1 MNYSLFIKQL
11 KNDTNEMWLET
22 LGSKDEFNCK
32 RAFSDEVE
40 KEFWKN
46 YSEEYDKKPSL
57 YEYCPETLSKII
69 DIIGKNKSVLEFGA
83 GTGQFTIPMAKNQ
96 KSIIAVDFSRDMLNK
111 FEQKIGEINNIK
123 LVHGK
128 IEDVNTYEVQAV
140 YGVNCIYRIQDM
152 KQAITKMM
160 SMASEQVLF
169 VWTMQRNKYDSII
182 NSTDKKGILR
192 KQEYI
197 HIINILYDMGI
208 DCNLEIMKVS
218 KNIVIED
225 IEDNYKELFEISE
238 QYNLDYNYLKSEFE
252 KRLFED
258 EKLYYKCELKVAYIY
273 FETK

>member
-22 LGSKDEFNCK
+22 LESKDEFNCK
-32 RAFSDEVE
+32 RAFDDEVE

-57 YEYCPETLSKII
+57 YEYCPETLDKII
-69 DIIGKNKSVLEFGA
+69 DIIGKNKNVIEFGA
-83 GTGQFTIPMAKNQ
+83 GTGQFAIPMAKNQ

-111 FEQKIGEINNIK
+111 LELKIGEISNIK
-123 LVHGK
+123 LIHGK
-128 IEDVNTYEVQAV
+128 IEDVSPYEVQAI

-160 SMASEQVLF
+160 NMASEKVLF

-197 HIINILYDMGI
+197 HIVNLLYDMGI
-208 DCNLEIMKVS
+208 DCNLEIMKVN

-225 IEDNYKELFEISE
+225 IKDNYKELLEISE
-238 QYNLDYNYLKSEFE
+238 QYSIDYNYLKGEFE
-252 KRLFED
+252 KRVFKD
-258 EKLYYKCELKVAYIY
+258 GKLYYKCEQKVAYIY

>member
-22 LGSKDEFNCK
+22 LESKDEFSCK
-32 RAFSDEVE
+32 RAFDDEVE
-40 KEFWKN
+40 KEFWKD

-57 YEYCPETLSKII
+57 YEYCPETLDKII
-69 DIIGKNKSVLEFGA
+69 DIIGKNKKVIEFGA

-96 KSIIAVDFSRDMLNK
+96 KNIIAVDFSCDMINK
-111 FEQKIGEINNIK
+111 LEQKMGEINNIE

-128 IEDVNTYEVQAV
+128 IEDVSSYKAQAI

-160 SMASEQVLF
+160 NMASEKILF
-169 VWTMQRNKYDSII
+169 VWTMQRNKYDSIT

-197 HIINILYDMGI
+197 HIINLLYDMGI
-208 DCNLEIMKVS
+208 DCNLEIMKVN
-218 KNIVIED
+218 KNIVIEN
-225 IEDNYKELFEISE
+225 IEDNYKELLEISNE
-238 QYNLDYNYLKSEFE
+238 YNMDYNFLKREFE
-252 KRLFED
+252 KKVFKD
-258 EKLYYKCELKVAYIY
+258 VKLYYKCELKVAYIY
-273 FETK
+273 FETN